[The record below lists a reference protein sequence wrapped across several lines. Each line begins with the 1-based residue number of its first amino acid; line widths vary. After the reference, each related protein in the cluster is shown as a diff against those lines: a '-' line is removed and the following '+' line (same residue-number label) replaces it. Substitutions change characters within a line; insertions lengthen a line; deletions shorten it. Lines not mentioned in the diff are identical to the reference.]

1 MPLSCVFCCVIV
13 LTVLGLA
20 KEVVSVYNENF
31 TTPPGRF
38 GYFIEVQRCVK
49 AYEDNPGCLTMPKDF
64 EKITI
69 VVPDVTNETIFY
81 KYVVYN
87 HTSCGCGNLDQW
99 KLRDD
104 REERGTVGLQQIMC
118 ENWIAVVSSDLQPLN
133 AKCFTTIIVFDHAV
147 ANSTK

>member
-1 MPLSCVFCCVIV
+1 MPLSCVFCCVIA
-13 LTVLGLA
+13 LIVLGLA

-38 GYFIEVQRCVK
+38 EYFIEVQRCVQ
-49 AYEDNPGCLTMPKDF
+49 AYKDNLDKVDPDCLTIPKHF
-64 EKITI
+64 ENITI

-87 HTSCGCGNLDQW
+87 HTSCGCGDSDQW

-104 REERGTVGLQQIMC
+104 KEERGTVGLQQIMC
-118 ENWIAVVSSDLQPLN
+118 ENWLQ
-133 AKCFTTIIVFDHAV
+133 
-147 ANSTK
+147 